1 MKLINQLGII
11 SLFWILGEGISL
23 ILSSFINVPGAII
36 GMLLMALALTF
47 GILKESQIKEAG
59 DLLLGNISFFF
70 VPVSVGIIA
79 FNSLS
84 GAMLAKIIL
93 IAVISTGVTMFVTMW
108 TTNLLLGKRK
118 ERHDESID

>member
-11 SLFWILGEGISL
+11 LFFWFLGEGIGL
-23 ILSSFINVPGAII
+23 VLSSFIRIPGAII
-36 GMLLMALALTF
+36 GMILMALALTF

-70 VPVSVGIIA
+70 VPVSVGIMA

-84 GAMLAKIIL
+84 GMMLAKIIF
-93 IAVISTGVTMFVTMW
+93 IAVISTVLTMFITMW

-118 ERHDESID
+118 DTP

>member
-11 SLFWILGEGISL
+11 LFFWILGEGISL
-23 ILSSFINVPGAII
+23 VLSNFIAVPGAII
-36 GMLLMALALTF
+36 GMLLMALALAL

-70 VPVSVGIIA
+70 VPVSVGIVA

-84 GAMLAKIIL
+84 GVMLAKIIF
-93 IAVISTGVTMFVTMW
+93 IAVISTIVTMFVTMW

-118 ERHDESID
+118 DAP